1 MQLQPSAAS
10 LQFVKPRSRSA
21 PDRAGAVLQQRVDP
35 LQSLF
40 GIGAVDDESL
50 RVACRGIKPAQASC
64 GCPPQNTVAAL
75 KQVVN
80 GAVRQAL
87 FHAVAGELVAIEPR
101 QAITGRKPHESPG
114 VLDDTVYLILRK
126 AISGGVGFDGQTF
139 RQK

>member
-50 RVACRGIKPAQASC
+50 SSACSGIKPAQASS
-64 GCPPQNTVAAL
+64 GCHPQNTVAAL
-75 KQVVN
+75 QQIID

-87 FHAVAGELVAIEPR
+87 LHAITGELVAIEPR
-101 QAITGRKPHESPG
+101 QAIHSRKPDEAPV
-114 VLDDTVYLILRK
+114 VLVDTDYL
-126 AISGGVGFDGQTF
+126 
-139 RQK
+139 